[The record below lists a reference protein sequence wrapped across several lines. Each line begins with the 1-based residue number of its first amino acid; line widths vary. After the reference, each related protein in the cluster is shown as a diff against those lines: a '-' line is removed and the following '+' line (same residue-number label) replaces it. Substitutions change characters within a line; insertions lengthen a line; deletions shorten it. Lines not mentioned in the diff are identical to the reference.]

1 MMDALHINTKP
12 HALLSGDL
20 SLDVATPLQLAKS
33 SGDPATRQRAVSE
46 AGITS
51 AYSQSHRHSR
61 GLTPSSSFHPSPSSA
76 LFPFA
81 SSSPASAAPRPHQ
94 NHSTSQ
100 ISSSSRPSALRQLSV
115 APALPP
121 SFSPS
126 IAVSGKDSRPGTAA
140 SGTGTPS
147 PSPLFF
153 GRGHKT
159 TLETSLVGASG
170 TYITTVDDFTVAH
183 HTSALRELNS
193 SFPSPVFRHRHTKS
207 TGAQSTTYS
216 QPVIVRTYT
225 GPSNSPSTSAHHRRP
240 SSSHRTG
247 SRIAGSHRVP
257 LVPNSRAAV
266 SSTTPPSLAANSS
279 ENATRP
285 GAWGLTNSLFGMAR
299 SKVKKGGFL
308 PWSWNSNSDNAST
321 PDEAKLPPL
330 EAFTFKGFMANLQTS
345 TDIRADLD
353 RIAEICARSRYSLSN
368 QYEAHMAPH
377 GSGASF
383 AASAGQS
390 RSKGRKK
397 GASSPGG
404 PTLQA
409 VPSDDDESTYRGN
422 RRRRGGIGS
431 GKRRSA
437 AYGTL
442 ETIMSSS
449 RSSEEDK
456 TKKKPAAEI
465 ADEVRG
471 RPARKA
477 MQADPD
483 ATTGDTGSSG
493 VERMSGSGSSSA
505 LPKGHRGKRAG
516 FPTEEESGPATGK
529 QDKGKA
535 VRRPKSTTFAHAVI
549 HSSRNKAQRHGGK
562 KEGNTN
568 PCVSGPADSVA
579 VPALLGEPALP
590 YTTDGSADVYSAS
603 GSAATQT
610 VARGGPL
617 KREAASSSRKG
628 ASLARLPTRA
638 RRPELPV
645 HVVNDRV
652 DDVSQLLA
660 LSPED
665 AAEAGFLSGLTHWIP
680 WVAGSDAPSHSASGL
695 HSQPQGGEAD
705 TVPAPGPSH
714 AEGSLRE
721 LLKNVET
728 NSTQDKGKVVD
739 SDD

>member
-1 MMDALHINTKP
+1 MDALHINTRP
-12 HALLSGDL
+12 HALLSEDPP
-20 SLDVATPLQLAKS
+20 SDVATTLQLAKS
-33 SGDPATRQRAVSE
+33 SGDPATRQQAVSE
-46 AGITS
+46 AGVTS
-51 AYSQSHRHSR
+51 AYTQAHRHSR
-61 GLTPSSSFHPSPSSA
+61 DVAPSSSAQPSPSAPS
-76 LFPFA
+76 PFA
-81 SSSPASAAPRPHQ
+81 SGSLTSAVPRPYRK
-94 NHSTSQ
+94 HSTSLL
-100 ISSSSRPSALRQLSV
+100 SSSSRSSAVRQLPV
-115 APALPP
+115 AAALPP

-126 IAVSGKDSRPGTAA
+126 VAVSGKDSRPGTAA
-140 SGTGTPS
+140 SGTGTSS

-153 GRGHKT
+153 GLGHKT

-170 TYITTVDDFTVAH
+170 TYITPVDDSAVAH

-207 TGAQSTTYS
+207 TGAQSATYS

-225 GPSNSPSTSAHHRRP
+225 GPVNSPSASAQHRAS
-240 SSSHRTG
+240 SSSHHHTG
-247 SRIAGSHRVP
+247 SRIAASHRVP
-257 LVPNSRAAV
+257 LASNARAAV
-266 SSTTPPSLAANSS
+266 PSAIPPNPAANSS
-279 ENATRP
+279 ENASSP
-285 GAWGLTNSLFGMAR
+285 GAWGLTSSLFGMAR
-299 SKVKKGGFL
+299 SKVKRGGFL
-308 PWSWNSNSDNAST
+308 PWSWNSNSDETSM

-330 EAFTFKGFMANLQTS
+330 EAFTFKGFMADLQTS

-368 QYEAHMAPH
+368 EYEAHMAPH

-390 RSKGRKK
+390 RSKGRRK

-409 VPSDDDESTYRGN
+409 VPPDEDESTYRGH
-422 RRRRGGIGS
+422 RRRRGGIGG

-456 TKKKPAAEI
+456 TTKKSAAEI

-471 RPARKA
+471 RPAWKA

-493 VERMSGSGSSSA
+493 IEHTFGSGSSSA
-505 LPKGHRGKRAG
+505 FPKGNRKIGAG
-516 FPTEEESGPATGK
+516 LPSEEESDPGTAK
-529 QDKGKA
+529 RDKGKA
-535 VRRPKSTTFAHAVI
+535 VRRPGSTTFAHAVI
-549 HSSRNKAQRHGGK
+549 HSSRNKAERHGSK
-562 KEGNTN
+562 KEGSTG
-568 PCVSGPADSVA
+568 PCVSGPADSLA
-579 VPALLGEPALP
+579 VPALLGAPALP
-590 YTTDGSADVYSAS
+590 YTTDGSADVYSAPR
-603 GSAATQT
+603 SAATQT
-610 VARGGPL
+610 VVRGKPP
-617 KREAASSSRKG
+617 KQEAASSSRRG

-638 RRPELPV
+638 HRPELPV
-645 HVVNDRV
+645 HVVSDRAE
-652 DDVSQLLA
+652 DVSHLLA
-660 LSPED
+660 LPSDD

-680 WVAGSDAPSHSASGL
+680 WAAGDDASGHSTSGL
-695 HSQPQGGEAD
+695 HAQPQGGEAHA
-705 TVPAPGPSH
+705 VSVAGPSH

-721 LLKNVET
+721 LLKNVEA

-739 SDD
+739 GGN